1 MKAALLK
8 TFLLVAA
15 LAISAAAQAQLKQGQ
30 TVPAFETRLLDGK
43 ALGAQALEGK
53 AVLVVFWATW
63 CPACQKE
70 LPELQALYEKH
81 RGRSFE
87 ILALSVDADRFTV
100 EEFWKDHD
108 YTFPVA
114 MRAPAHTQAFGPVKA
129 TPTLYLIDRKGVLRM
144 ARVGGLGQDKLEAQL
159 LPLLRH

>member
-1 MKAALLK
+1 MLKKILVVIALC
-8 TFLLVAA
+8 
-15 LAISAAAQAQLKQGQ
+15 LASTAQAQLKEGQ
-30 TVPAFETRLLDGK
+30 AVPAFDTRLLDGK
-43 ALGAQALEGK
+43 PLPAKALQDK

-70 LPELQALYEKH
+70 LPELQKLYEKH
-81 RGRSFE
+81 RARGFE

-100 EEFWKDHD
+100 EEFWKDHE

-114 MRAPAHTQAFGPVKA
+114 MNAPAHGKVFGPVRA

-144 ARVGGLGQDKLEAQL
+144 ARLGRMGLQQLEARL
-159 LPLLRH
+159 LPLL

>member
-1 MKAALLK
+1 MLK
-8 TFLLVAA
+8 VLFLAAA
-15 LAISAAAQAQLKQGQ
+15 LAFTVAAQAQVKEGQ
-30 TVPAFETRLLDGK
+30 AMPAFDTRLLDGK
-43 ALGAQALEGK
+43 TLSAQALQNK

-81 RGRSFE
+81 RARGLE

-100 EEFWKDHD
+100 EEFWKDHE

-114 MRAPAHTQAFGPVKA
+114 MNTPAHRKVFGPIKG

-144 ARVGGLGQDKLEAQL
+144 VRPGRMGLKQLEDRL
-159 LPLLRH
+159 LPLL